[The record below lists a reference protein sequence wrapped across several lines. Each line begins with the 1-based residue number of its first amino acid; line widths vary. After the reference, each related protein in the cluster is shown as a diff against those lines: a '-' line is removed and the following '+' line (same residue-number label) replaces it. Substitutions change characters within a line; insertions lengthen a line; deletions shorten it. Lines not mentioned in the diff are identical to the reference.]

1 MRTVRISDE
10 VWEEIAERGRFG
22 ETVDDVLRRVF
33 EIGQAKNTEQR
44 VQTKIRE
51 RYASERM
58 SARVENGRLVVEFQ
72 NGTSNKWPLPSRDDK
87 NKIRLVRNQAVE
99 FASRNGATEG
109 QENAVKKALT
119 EAGYHLTK

>member
-10 VWEEIAERGRFG
+10 VWDEIAERGSFG

-33 EIGQAKNTEQR
+33 QIGKAKDTSQR

-51 RYASERM
+51 RYAQQRM
-58 SARVENGRLVVEFQ
+58 SARIESGNLVVEFQ
-72 NGTSNKWPLPSRDDK
+72 NGASNRWPLPPKDDK
-87 NKIRLVRNQAVE
+87 NRIRVVRNQAVE
-99 FASRNGATEG
+99 FASKNGATEG

-119 EAGYHLTK
+119 EAGYHLTR

>member
-10 VWEEIAERGRFG
+10 VWDEIAERGAFG

-33 EIGQAKNTEQR
+33 KIGEAKDQTLR

-51 RYASERM
+51 RFATQRM
-58 SARVENGRLVVEFQ
+58 SARIDDGCLVVAFENGA
-72 NGTSNKWPLPSRDDK
+72 SNKWLLPPKDDK
-87 NKIRLVRNQAVE
+87 NRIRSVRNQAVE

-109 QENAVKKALT
+109 QENAVRKALT
-119 EAGYHLTK
+119 DAGYHLIK